1 MRRGNVPQM
10 DSLFEKGRRAVRP
23 DLCPSDVLNNPN
35 VLGRRPQQSMQSV
48 AFTRGG
54 PDAAEGTLIESS
66 IFQYR
71 SRSDAEAGW
80 DFLNAQSQTC
90 RSFVAEDK
98 DPFGGRI
105 YQEVDTRVAS
115 LPTLFGTAGL
125 EISTDVTAGVEGFD
139 LAIKGDVYAHYYL
152 AGTSVVRVQFMNVNG
167 DSRGIGRVS
176 EGFVRTM
183 AIVLAQRVERHSA
196 R

>member
-1 MRRGNVPQM
+1 MLSEFKQ
-10 DSLFEKGRRAVRP
+10 GRQAVRP
-23 DLCPSDVLNNPN
+23 ELCPSDVVNNPN

-54 PDAAEGTLIESS
+54 PDTLKGTYIESS

-71 SRSDAEAGW
+71 TRADAESAW
-80 DFLNAQSQTC
+80 TFLNQQAGTC
-90 RSFVAEDK
+90 RSFVAEDE
-98 DPFGGRI
+98 DPFGGRV
-105 YQEVDTRVAS
+105 YQDVRTRVQT
-115 LPTLFGTAGL
+115 LPALFGTAGL
-125 EISTDVTAGVEGFD
+125 EISTDVEAGVEVVGMSV
-139 LAIKGDVYAHYYL
+139 KGDVYAHYYL
-152 AGTSVVRVQFMNVNG
+152 AGTSVVRLLFTNVNG

-183 AIVLAQRVERHSA
+183 AIVLAQRVDQRSS